1 MKNQNKIA
9 KKRLRSAYF
18 TTTISIAL
26 VLLTLGIIGFLGL
39 NAQRLSN
46 YVKENIGVT
55 IYIKEDAKKIEVTKL
70 QKLLDAKA
78 YVKSTEL
85 VTKDEAAKILQDE
98 LGEDFINFLGH
109 NPLSASI
116 NVHFYADYAQ
126 VDSLNIIKDNLL
138 KYKQVKEVV
147 YQEDVLALIE
157 NNVSRISVILL
168 TFGLLLFLISYT
180 LINNTIRLSVYSQRF
195 LIRTMKLVG
204 ASKSFIRYPFLI
216 QSITLG
222 FISSLISISI
232 LIGLLF
238 MVRSEFIELVNLNQ
252 LNLLGVLFI
261 GIIASGIIISYLATF
276 FAVNKYLRIREHEL
290 YY

>member
-26 VLLTLGIIGFLGL
+26 VLLILGIIGFLGL

-55 IYIKEDAKKIEVTKL
+55 VYIKEEAKQVDVIKL
-70 QKLLDAKA
+70 QKLLHAKS
-78 YVKSTEL
+78 YVKSTKL
-85 VTKDEAAKILQDE
+85 ITKEDAAGILQKE
-98 LGEDFINFLGH
+98 LGEDFISFLGS

-116 NVHFYADYAQ
+116 DIHFYANYAK
-126 VDSLNIIKDNLL
+126 VDSINVIKQNLM
-138 KYKQVKEVV
+138 KYAQVKEVV
-147 YQEDVLALIE
+147 FQEDLLALIDD
-157 NNVSRISVILL
+157 NVKKISLILL
-168 TFGLLLFLISYT
+168 IFGGLMFLISYT
-180 LINNTIRLSVYSQRF
+180 LISNTIRLSVYSQRF

-204 ASKSFIRYPFLI
+204 ASKAFIRYPFLI

-222 FISSLISISI
+222 FVSSLISISI
-232 LIGLLF
+232 LVGLLF
-238 MVRSEFIELVNLNQ
+238 MIRNEFLELINLNQ
-252 LNLLGVLFI
+252 LELLGILFI
-261 GIIASGIIISYLATF
+261 GIIGFGIIISYLATF
-276 FAVNKYLRIREHEL
+276 FAVNKYLKIREHEL

>member
-1 MKNQNKIA
+1 MGNHNKIA

-26 VLLTLGIIGFLGL
+26 VLLILGIIGFLGL

-55 IYIKEDAKKIEVTKL
+55 VYIEDDAKQVDVIKL
-70 QKLLDAKA
+70 QKLLDAKP
-78 YVKSTEL
+78 YVKSTEFIS
-85 VTKDEAAKILQDE
+85 KSEAAEILQKD
-98 LGEDFINFLGH
+98 LGEDFISFLGT

-116 NVHFYADYAQ
+116 NVHFFADYAQ
-126 VDSLNIIKDNLL
+126 VDSLHVIKKNLL
-138 KYKQVKEVV
+138 QYAQVKEVI
-147 YQEDVLALIE
+147 YQEDLLALIE
-157 NNVSRISVILL
+157 NNIKRISLILL
-168 TFGLLLFLISYT
+168 IFGILLFITSYT
-180 LINNTIRLSVYSQRF
+180 LINNTIRLSIYSQRF

-204 ASKSFIRYPFLI
+204 ASKSFIRHPFLI

-222 FISSLISISI
+222 FISSIISISI

-238 MVRSEFIELVNLNQ
+238 MIRNEFSELVSFNQ
-252 LNLLGVLFI
+252 LELLGILFI
-261 GIIASGIIISYLATF
+261 GIIVFGIFISYLATF
-276 FAVNKYLRIREHEL
+276 FAVNKYLRIRENEL

>member
-1 MKNQNKIA
+1 MGNHNKIA

-26 VLLTLGIIGFLGL
+26 VLLILGIIGFLGL

-55 IYIKEDAKKIEVTKL
+55 VYIEDGAKQVDVIKL
-70 QKLLDAKA
+70 QKILDAKP
-78 YVKSTEL
+78 YVKSTEFIS
-85 VTKDEAAKILQDE
+85 KSEAAEILQKD
-98 LGEDFINFLGH
+98 LGEDFISFLGT

-116 NVHFYADYAQ
+116 NVHFFADYAQ
-126 VDSLNIIKDNLL
+126 VDSLHVIKKNLL
-138 KYKQVKEVV
+138 QYAQVKEVI
-147 YQEDVLALIE
+147 YQEDLLALIE
-157 NNVSRISVILL
+157 NNIKRISLILL
-168 TFGLLLFLISYT
+168 IFGILLFITSYT

-204 ASKSFIRYPFLI
+204 ASKSFIRQPFLI

-222 FISSLISISI
+222 FISSIISISI

-238 MVRSEFIELVNLNQ
+238 MIRNEFSELVSFNQ
-252 LNLLGVLFI
+252 LELLGILFI
-261 GIIASGIIISYLATF
+261 GIIVFGIFISYLATF
-276 FAVNKYLRIREHEL
+276 FAVNKYLRIKENEL

>member
-1 MKNQNKIA
+1 MGNHNKIA

-18 TTTISIAL
+18 TTTVSIAL
-26 VLLTLGIIGFLGL
+26 VLLILGIIGFLGL
-39 NAQRLSN
+39 NAQKLSN

-55 IYIKEDAKKIEVTKL
+55 VYIKEEAKQVDVIKL
-70 QKLLDAKA
+70 QKLLDAKP
-78 YVKSTEL
+78 YVKSTEFIS
-85 VTKDEAAKILQDE
+85 KDKAAEILQKD
-98 LGEDFINFLGH
+98 LGEDFISFLGT

-126 VDSLNIIKDNLL
+126 VDSLQVIKNNLL
-138 KYKQVKEVV
+138 QYAQVKEVI
-147 YQEDVLALIE
+147 YQEDLLALIE
-157 NNVSRISVILL
+157 NNVKKISLILL
-168 TFGLLLFLISYT
+168 IFGILLFITSYT

-204 ASKSFIRYPFLI
+204 ASKSFIRHPFLI

-222 FISSLISISI
+222 FISSIISISI

-238 MVRSEFIELVNLNQ
+238 MIRNEFIELINFNQ
-252 LNLLGVLFI
+252 LELLGILFI
-261 GIIASGIIISYLATF
+261 GIILFGIFCPPPVPVKSSGIDF
-276 FAVNKYLRIREHEL
+276 FLSEDEL

>member
-1 MKNQNKIA
+1 MGNHNKIA

-18 TTTISIAL
+18 TTTVSIAL
-26 VLLTLGIIGFLGL
+26 VLLILGIIGFLGL
-39 NAQRLSN
+39 NAQKLSN

-55 IYIKEDAKKIEVTKL
+55 VYIKEEAKQVDVIKL
-70 QKLLDAKA
+70 QKLLDAKP
-78 YVKSTEL
+78 YVKSTEFIS
-85 VTKDEAAKILQDE
+85 KDKAAEILQKD
-98 LGEDFINFLGH
+98 LGEDFISFLGT

-126 VDSLNIIKDNLL
+126 VDSLQVIKNNLL
-138 KYKQVKEVV
+138 QYAQVKEVI
-147 YQEDVLALIE
+147 YQEDLLALIE
-157 NNVSRISVILL
+157 NNVKKISLILL
-168 TFGLLLFLISYT
+168 IFGILLFITSYT

-204 ASKSFIRYPFLI
+204 ASKSFIRHPFLI

-222 FISSLISISI
+222 FISSIISISI

-238 MVRSEFIELVNLNQ
+238 MIRNEFIELINFNQ
-252 LNLLGVLFI
+252 LELLGILFI
-261 GIIASGIIISYLATF
+261 GIILFGIFISYIATF
-276 FAVNKYLRIREHEL
+276 FAVNKYLRIREDEL